1 MENIIEK
8 CKEIVE
14 KFKGLDK
21 KVQIGIGAGAAAV
34 VILIIALIIAFGGNK
49 PAGGSTQGGTQGGT
63 QAGTEV
69 GEEVFTPEGDGSK
82 ENPFVMAGTTFEA
95 KVPAEGVV
103 YYQMYKVNG
112 MVLTIAD
119 ENAYVLYGDKE
130 YKAENGV
137 VSVPL
142 MTPDTYTPADFA
154 IGNSAKEEKT
164 FNVELVFP
172 QGTQG
177 NPIVLE
183 LGEFDAKV
191 EAGNDQGVY
200 YTYTATETGT
210 LTVTLLSVTEG
221 IQYDFNLYNL
231 NTYAM
236 RAMSTEG
243 TEDANG
249 NKTVSIE
256 VNAGDVVQISVGTL
270 PNEQNEY
277 PAGEFKLSAAIVAGE
292 GSTEDTESSESTGN
306 DNKPN
311 NNAGNTVGQKK
322 DYSVTVKDESG
333 KAISGAL
340 VTVGDSYATTGSN
353 GKVSF
358 TLVSDDYT
366 ATASCNGY
374 ETTSKAFGN
383 STSVTIT
390 MKKEKASTNP
400 TVTKKTYTVEVVD
413 YNGNPIKDTAVS
425 FLSGGKPVT
434 TVLVG
439 SNGKASTSLNAGN
452 YTVEVKFPNNMNYGF
467 DHSAA
472 SLTSS
477 QTSTKVIAAPKANI
491 SDTTSV
497 YGGEYIIQ
505 NVYTGGIYVEMNASG
520 NNYVVFKPT
529 RSGKYRISLTDKNA
543 KLTTAGMTSYIH
555 EHPAY
560 GSSNQVE
567 INVYDDQLSSDVY
580 QIFSVT
586 GVSEGIFVIERLGA
600 AGGVV
605 SYNNYSAKTPPS
617 AFTLSGI
624 SGKTQKF
631 VDVTGSFNA
640 VLGSDGYYHKDSASG
655 PIVYVVL
662 NDKAQYVS
670 MKDLTDNGPLRN
682 PDKGEDYTDC
692 MIKYVNCIDAT
703 YGVYPLTED
712 LKYMFQNGGSNKGW
726 WDKSVEG
733 AFYLFGDKT
742 VNKDIAWMFEC
753 CYWE

>member
-1 MENIIEK
+1 MENLKEK
-8 CKEIVE
+8 LNSLIE

-34 VILIIALIIAFGGNK
+34 VILIIALVIMLGGNDK
-49 PAGGSTQGGTQGGT
+49 PAGGNTQGGT
-63 QAGTEV
+63 QAGTEM

-82 ENPFVMAGTTFEA
+82 ENPFIMAGTTFEA

-103 YYQMYKVNG
+103 YYQMYKVDG

-119 ENAYVLYGDKE
+119 ENAYVLYGDEE

-142 MTPDTYTPADFA
+142 MTPDTYTPAEFA

-200 YTYTATETGT
+200 YTYTATEAGT
-210 LTVTLLSVTEG
+210 LTVTLLSATEG

-256 VNAGDVVQISVGTL
+256 VNAGDVVQITVGTL
-270 PNEQNEY
+270 PNENNEY
-277 PAGEFKLSAAIVAGE
+277 PAGEFKLSAAVTAGE
-292 GSTEDTESSESTGN
+292 GNTEDTESTQSSESTGN
-306 DNKPN
+306 N
-311 NNAGNTVGQKK
+311 NNVGNNTTENKK
-322 DYSVTVKDESG
+322 VEYFVTVKDESG

-340 VTVGDSYATTGSN
+340 VTVGDSFATTDSK

-358 TLVSDDYT
+358 TLTSGSYT
-366 ATASCNGY
+366 ATASCDGY
-374 ETTSKAFGN
+374 ATASKAFGS

-390 MKKEKASTNP
+390 LKKGSVATNP
-400 TVTKKTYTVEVVD
+400 NAKTYTVEVVD
-413 YNGNPIKDTAVS
+413 YAGNPIKDTAVS
-425 FLSGGKPVT
+425 FVSGGK
-434 TVLVG
+434 TVATVMVG
-439 SNGKASTSLNAGN
+439 SNGKATASLDPNN
-452 YTVEVKFPNNMNYGF
+452 YVVEIKFPKGKEYGY
-467 DHSAA
+467 DHSTA
-472 SLTSS
+472 SLTTSS
-477 QTSTKVIAAPKANI
+477 FTTKVVAAPKA
-491 SDTTSV
+491 DTTDVSDV
-497 YGGEYIIQ
+497 YQGTYKMQ
-505 NVYTGGIYVEMNASG
+505 NVYTGGTYLEMKSDTH
-520 NNYVVFKPT
+520 NYFVFKPKKG
-529 RSGKYRISLTDKNA
+529 GKYRIYTTDANA
-543 KLTTAGMTSYIH
+543 KVANAGTTGYFTEGPAYSGNSCEFDIYPDQVRAGMQMVI
-555 EHPAY
+555 
-560 GSSNQVE
+560 
-567 INVYDDQLSSDVY
+567 
-580 QIFSVT
+580 SVT
-586 GVSEGIFVIERLGA
+586 GTSECIVVVERIGNAGA
-600 AGGVV
+600 LTTYKDYA
-605 SYNNYSAKTPPS
+605 AKHNPS

-624 SGKTQKF
+624 DGKTQKF
-631 VDVTGSFNA
+631 VDVAGSFKA
-640 VLGSDGYYHKDSASG
+640 VLGADGYYHKDSATG
-655 PIVYVVL
+655 PIIYVVL
-662 NDKAQYVS
+662 NSNAKYVS

-682 PDKGEDYTDC
+682 PSKGEDYTNC
-692 MIKYVNCIDAT
+692 MIQYVNCVDAT

-712 LKYMFQNGGSNKGW
+712 LKYMFQQGGKAKGW
-726 WDKSVEG
+726 WDRSVEG
-733 AFYLFGDKT
+733 GYYLFDGD